1 MWYLLYKTI
10 GIWNKKRS
18 SYNKKRVTGPP
29 SKEHKHLL
37 CSRLRTIEQGQA
49 ATSSSSPKSG
59 RISDEKELFRGGFQL
74 LSS

>member
-1 MWYLLYKTI
+1 MWYLLYKTT

-18 SYNKKRVTGPP
+18 SYNKKRVTGPL

-37 CSRLRTIEQGQA
+37 CSRLRTIERGQ